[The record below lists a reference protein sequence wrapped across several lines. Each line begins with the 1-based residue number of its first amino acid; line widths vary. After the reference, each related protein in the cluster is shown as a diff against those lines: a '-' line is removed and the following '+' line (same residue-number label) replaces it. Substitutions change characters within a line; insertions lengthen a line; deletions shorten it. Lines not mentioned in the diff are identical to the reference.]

1 MENDN
6 QMNNNWEQTATNG
19 TPNFSGNN
27 GKIDWAGD
35 AQRFFMED
43 LKDMFVNTILRPV
56 NGVQKWL
63 TETRSKSI
71 VNPIC
76 MIVVAFLVA
85 SFIPFL
91 FILMKYGS
99 SISLGSC
106 IVQFGLLTTFYAI
119 FVTIFMFIFL
129 AIKQKPDIILAFR
142 NSAIHVFLMTVA
154 IVIISLIVLIFG
166 LESLAEFNLMGSI
179 KFGGVLML
187 LVFVYG
193 FSLGISGVRQVL
205 SANTSNEKDGKDM
218 YSWYISPLVLILSF
232 WLAELIVNNM

>member
-6 QMNNNWEQTATNG
+6 QMNSWEQSSTTGNPQFSNG
-19 TPNFSGNN
+19 NS
-27 GKIDWAGD
+27 KIDWAGD

-43 LKDMFVNTILRPV
+43 LKEMFVHTFMRPI

-76 MIVVAFLVA
+76 MIVVAFLLA

-91 FILMKYGS
+91 FLLMKYGS
-99 SISLGSC
+99 GISFGSC

-142 NSAIHVFLMTVA
+142 NSAIHVFIMTVA
-154 IVIISLIVLIFG
+154 ILVISLIVLIFG
-166 LESLAEFNLMGSI
+166 LESLAEFNLMGNI

-193 FSLGISGVRQVL
+193 FSIGISGVRQVL
-205 SANTSNEKDGKDM
+205 SANTSNEKDGKDL
-218 YSWYISPLVLILSF
+218 YSWYIAPLVLILSF
-232 WLAELIVNNM
+232 WLAELIVSNM